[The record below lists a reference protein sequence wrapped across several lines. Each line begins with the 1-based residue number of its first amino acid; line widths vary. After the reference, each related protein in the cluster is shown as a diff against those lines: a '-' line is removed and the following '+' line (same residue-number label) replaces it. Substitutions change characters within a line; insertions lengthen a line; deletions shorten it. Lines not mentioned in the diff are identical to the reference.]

1 MNFLRV
7 KRLHF
12 VGIGGIGM
20 SGLAELLK
28 SVGLEVTGSDLSIS
42 ETALRL
48 KSLGIEVHQGHR
60 ARTST
65 GADVVIYSSAVNEG
79 NPEVVAARAAG
90 ASRHQAAPRCS
101 PR

>member
-20 SGLAELLK
+20 CGLAELLK
-28 SVGLEVTGSDLSIS
+28 SVGLEVTGSDLSLG
-42 ETALRL
+42 ETTERL

-60 ARTST
+60 AENIS
-65 GADVVIYSSAVNEG
+65 GADVVVYSSAVN
-79 NPEVVAARAAG
+79 
-90 ASRHQAAPRCS
+90 
-101 PR
+101 